1 MANFDEL
8 RAISGGFLRFG
19 GRRSRLAASRPSAGS
34 VVFVLMFCADGLAR
48 RCRGRGHLS
57 DRASACAVA
66 DSKSAAKNG
75 LPPLGT
81 FRGFQV
87 GRREPDEMGLG
98 PVNAVSERR
107 HAAVGGLMTLA
118 GEN

>member
-19 GRRSRLAASRPSAGS
+19 GRRSRLAASWPPAAS
-34 VVFVLMFCADGLAR
+34 VVFVLMFCAGELAR
-48 RCRGRGHLS
+48 GCLGRSQVS
-57 DRASACAVA
+57 DGASACAVA
-66 DSKSAAKNG
+66 DSKWAAKKG

-87 GRREPDEMGLG
+87 GRREPDETGIG
-98 PVNAVSERR
+98 PVPAVSERR
-107 HAAVGGLMTLA
+107 PQRCAA
-118 GEN
+118 